1 MEQIIVQVR
10 DKAKAKVLF
19 ELLTALDFVDSV
31 KTSAAEEVEVDS
43 PVQEDLLDFF
53 ALAGLWQ
60 DRGVDLE
67 SIRQKAWPRQY
78 S

>member
-1 MEQIIVQVR
+1 MEQIIIQVR
-10 DKAKAKVLF
+10 DKEKAKVLF

-31 KTSAAEEVEVDS
+31 QTSGVEEVEEKTA
-43 PVQEDLLDFF
+43 VQEETADFF

-60 DRGVDLE
+60 DREVTIEL
-67 SIRQKAWPRQY
+67 IREKAWPRQY

>member
-1 MEQIIVQVR
+1 MEQIIVRVR
-10 DKAKAKVLF
+10 DKTKAQSLR

-31 KTSAAEEVEVDS
+31 EEIHVEGVVHPDASDDS
-43 PVQEDLLDFF
+43 GSFF

-60 DRGVDLE
+60 DRDLSLASLRE
-67 SIRQKAWPRQY
+67 QAWTRQR

>member
-1 MEQIIVQVR
+1 MEQIVIQVR
-10 DKAKAKVLF
+10 DKEKAKVLF

-31 KTSAAEEVEVDS
+31 KTSEAEEVERKATVR
-43 PVQEDLLDFF
+43 EEAADFF

-60 DRGVDLE
+60 DREVTLE

>member
-1 MEQIIVQVR
+1 MEQIVVQVR
-10 DKAKAKVLF
+10 DKEKAKVLF

-31 KTSAAEEVEVDS
+31 KTTTAEEVEVKATIR
-43 PVQEDLLDFF
+43 EEAADFF
-53 ALAGLWQ
+53 SLAGLWQ
-60 DRGVDLE
+60 DREVTLE

>member
-1 MEQIIVQVR
+1 MEQIVVQVR
-10 DKAKAKVLF
+10 NKEKAKVLF

-31 KTSAAEEVEVDS
+31 KTSATDEVEGEATGRKE
-43 PVQEDLLDFF
+43 PLDFF
-53 ALAGLWQ
+53 SLAGLWQ
-60 DRGVDLE
+60 DRDVTLG